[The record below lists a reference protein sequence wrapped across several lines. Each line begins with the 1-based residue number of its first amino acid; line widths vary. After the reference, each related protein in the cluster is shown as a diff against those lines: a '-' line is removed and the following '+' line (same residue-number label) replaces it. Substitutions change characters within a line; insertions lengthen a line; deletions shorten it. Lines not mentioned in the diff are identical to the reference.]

1 MLFESK
7 RAEFEKLVLY
17 YIERTSNFLN
27 FRHSDFE
34 YLEHKEHFKF
44 LNEYFSS
51 NNKSLNLISKNEILN
66 YFQDNDLIKRA
77 IQNDNFEAIKLI
89 ILKFQEHIRKKNLI
103 FKIISEDMSNVNIF
117 NLVKSLEYDILKPK
131 NLSEIELKEKEIL
144 ETGIPPIDELKIF
157 KNSFI
162 TFCALAKSGKTT
174 LLCDL
179 AVSLSKKYKDKK
191 IIYITLELNEEEIA
205 LKMTKNVFE
214 IPDIQKI
221 KSELQKITDEIFED
235 EKFYPFNIDIKYLS
249 SQQATFENILAL
261 SSQYDIIIIDY
272 ADKIKKNQNIEKWEW
287 LGEIYDNLLSLSREK
302 LLVAT
307 ASQLNRTALQ
317 NLEKGNSLGL
327 SSIAFSFE
335 KIMIADSVFIIE
347 PFKYKEKKG
356 LILKLEF
363 SRFSQSGI
371 FSKPFY
377 PDFEISKIFKKYIE
391 DDLLDLE
398 INNQKK
404 GKRKNAI
411 I

>member
-1 MLFESK
+1 M
-7 RAEFEKLVLY
+7 
-17 YIERTSNFLN
+17 
-27 FRHSDFE
+27 
-34 YLEHKEHFKF
+34 
-44 LNEYFSS
+44 
-51 NNKSLNLISKNEILN
+51 N

-117 NLVKSLEYDILKPK
+117 NLIKSLEYDILKPK

-144 ETGIPPIDELKIF
+144 ETGILPIDELKIF
-157 KNSFI
+157 KNTFI

-205 LKMTKNVFE
+205 LKMTKNIFE

-249 SQQATFENILAL
+249 SQQAILENILAL

-404 GKRKNAI
+404 RKRKNAI